1 MNYYDNLM
9 FQYYRVLNNAWRAEI
24 KQAATLAITL
34 LYEARSGRPA
44 AAVTAAEVNQ
54 VMSIIGQNLGTDFAA
69 AVTAQTKTYI
79 DRSLRLGLQDVRSEL
94 RGRVS
99 IGLWGIQDQY
109 AASILEQQQLFWL
122 GNHFDADIASSF
134 RATLQ
139 NAFSQ
144 GLTRDALA
152 DALKQQFQDL
162 GAKSDPYWQ
171 GLAEHT
177 ALRVREFG
185 RLNGYEKAG
194 AQYYRLVNP
203 MDDRT
208 SEICRVLVGSGRI
221 YPLAA
226 ALEVRNN
233 LLAID
238 MQEEGLEA
246 AREHIKALAPWVK
259 DSQIERDAQGNPTG
273 VSGAHTP
280 FPPFHWKCRT
290 TTEIV
295 L

>member
-9 FQYYRVLNNAWRAEI
+9 LQYYRVLNNAWKREI
-24 KQAATLAITL
+24 KQAATLAISL
-34 LYEARSGRPA
+34 LYEARGGRPKTSL
-44 AAVTAAEVNQ
+44 TAAEVNQ
-54 VMSIIGQNLGTDFAA
+54 IMAVIGQNLGADFAA
-69 AVTAQTKTYI
+69 AVTRETKTYI
-79 DRSLRLGLQDVRSEL
+79 DRSLRLGLQDVAREL

-109 AASILEQQQLFWL
+109 AATILEQQQLFWL
-122 GNHFDADIASSF
+122 GNHFDTDVAAAF

-144 GLTRDALA
+144 GLTRDSLA
-152 DALKQQFQDL
+152 AALKNQFQEL
-162 GAKSDPYWQ
+162 GQKSQAYWQ

-177 ALRVREFG
+177 ALRIREFG

-194 AQYYRLVNP
+194 AKYYRLVNP

-208 SEICRVLVGSGRI
+208 SEICRVLVGAGKI
-221 YPLAA
+221 YPLSI
-226 ALEVRNN
+226 ALEVRDN

-238 MQEEGLEA
+238 MQKEGLEA
-246 AREHIKALAPWVK
+246 AREQIKALAPWIK
-259 DSQIERDAQGNPTG
+259 ESQIVHDAQGNPTG

-295 L
+295 S